1 MDRLVNIDNGGTLTD
16 ICAWDGHEF
25 SFTKTLTTPFDL
37 SQCLFDGLTKV
48 SKEIYGTEDLPALLH
63 SAAHIRYSTT
73 QGTNALVE
81 RKGPR
86 VGIITDS
93 ATIADELRRSPEQRT
108 LFDDLVGSRVAIV
121 DTQSADL
128 EGELVAQVK
137 RLTTEG
143 AARIVVAV
151 GDTDDGREREL
162 RAILLRK
169 FPRHLLG
176 SVPFLY
182 SWEFTS
188 DRTPARRV
196 WSAVVNTFLHP
207 TMERFLYNAE
217 HRLRDHRVKNPLL
230 IYRNDGASSRV
241 AKSVALKTYSSGPRG
256 GLEGTRALAEIYGL
270 KRVLM
275 IDVGGT
281 TTDIG
286 TVSGG
291 AILTDRRGSIAGVPI
306 SFPLSNVESAGI
318 GGSSVIAVTDG
329 AITVGPESVGAAPGP
344 ACFGFGGTSATITD
358 VNLLLGVL
366 DPSTYLDGGF
376 SLDADRA
383 RAVVTSTVA
392 EPLGLTLDEALLA
405 MEQAYF
411 TAMGNAVA
419 PAVADS
425 DETTIAAFGGAG
437 PMSACGAARVAGVRS
452 VLVPKLAAVFS
463 AFGIGFSDIGQSYEA
478 DVADT
483 MDATLGV
490 AVAALLAKAERDMFQ
505 EGYSLSEC
513 ELSWTLTAEDADGD
527 TVDEA
532 AFEPGECIELLP
544 GASTTL
550 TLVATRRM
558 NRIELP
564 HGSFAEAREP
574 RPTGDRTVLGPD
586 GRRAVP
592 VFTLTD
598 QEPGTTAEG
607 PAVIEGP
614 FFTAWVQDGWRFE
627 VTAGGDLLLTDT
639 H

>member
-1 MDRLVNIDNGGTLTD
+1 MDRLINIDNGGTLTD

-48 SKEIYGTEDLPALLH
+48 SKEIYGAEDLPTLLH
-63 SAAHIRYSTT
+63 STAHIRYSTT

-86 VGIITDS
+86 IGIVTDS
-93 ATIADELRRSPEQRT
+93 ATLVDELRRTPEQRA
-108 LFDDLVGSRVAIV
+108 LFDDLVGTRVAVV
-121 DTQSADL
+121 DTDAADL
-128 EGELVAQVK
+128 EGELVARVN
-137 RLTTEG
+137 RLTTDG

-151 GDTDDGREREL
+151 GNTDDGRERTL
-162 RAILLRK
+162 RGILLRK

-182 SWEFTS
+182 SWDFTT

-196 WSAVVNTFLHP
+196 WSAVINTFLHP

-270 KRVLM
+270 KHVLM

-286 TVSGG
+286 TVAGRE
-291 AILTDRRGSIAGVPI
+291 ILTDRRGTIAGIPT
-306 SFPLSNVESAGI
+306 SFPMSNVESAGI
-318 GGSSVIAVTDG
+318 GGSSVITVTDG

-366 DPSTYLDGGF
+366 DPATYLDGDF
-376 SLDADRA
+376 TLDADRA
-383 RAVVTSTVA
+383 RAVVTATVA

-419 PAVADS
+419 P
-425 DETTIAAFGGAG
+425 
-437 PMSACGAARVAGVRS
+437 RGVRRRRDHHRRVRRRRPDECLRRGTGRGRAQRARPQARRG
-452 VLVPKLAAVFS
+452 VLRLRHRVLRHRAELRGRRRGHDRDDPRRGRDRPPGQGRAGHVPGRARPHRLRAV
-463 AFGIGFSDIGQSYEA
+463 
-478 DVADT
+478 
-483 MDATLGV
+483 L
-490 AVAALLAKAERDMFQ
+490 
-505 EGYSLSEC
+505 
-513 ELSWTLTAEDADGD
+513 DADHRGC
-527 TVDEA
+527 A
-532 AFEPGECIELLP
+532 
-544 GASTTL
+544 
-550 TLVATRRM
+550 RR
-558 NRIELP
+558 
-564 HGSFAEAREP
+564 H
-574 RPTGDRTVLGPD
+574 
-586 GRRAVP
+586 GRRDAVRAR
-592 VFTLTD
+592 
-598 QEPGTTAEG
+598 GSASSCC
-607 PAVIEGP
+607 PARP
-614 FFTAWVQDGWRFE
+614 P
-627 VTAGGDLLLTDT
+627 